1 MGTQNSQISAGD
13 RNQCRGQAPWAWRYR
28 VIGLSLTGAAC
39 LFGAAL
45 VTGQSDAFV
54 PLAGF
59 AGTVVSAN
67 IAGAVVEDCWRPRGP
82 STPMSGPSNP
92 VTGGHS

>member
-13 RNQCRGQAPWAWRYR
+13 RNQCRAQAPWSWRYR
-28 VIGLSLTGAAC
+28 VIGASLAGAGA
-39 LFGAAL
+39 LFTVAL
-45 VTGQSDAFV
+45 VTGQADAFV

-82 STPMSGPSNP
+82 AAPM
-92 VTGGHS
+92 TGDVR